1 MLQKLA
7 SLFLLLG
14 VLATLV
20 ACGGK
25 KPPADTG
32 EKTATDE
39 SGGTDG
45 AVTVPTN
52 DPYYPTLPSEM
63 DFDDAE
69 IRILQRKEYESEM
82 KATEDDPDT
91 IAHAIWVRN
100 NAVETQLG
108 VRLNYLPATGSNKTY
123 EAEGG
128 MQSVLVNNM
137 SAGPK
142 DCFHLISNYAAKGVI
157 LVTQGVYSDFS
168 NLPYL
173 DTTRGWWDSSYIDAS
188 SYGEKIYSLVGAAN
202 TLATERLHVCFIN
215 FDVAAQHF
223 PDRDFYQ
230 TVFDEKWTFNELLT
244 TIAQVGYAESNG
256 GTWGI
261 GLGYNSTSADGF
273 LIALGVK
280 IVEKNAQGV
289 PTLVMS
295 DAKNDTVC
303 TALKELYNSNGAA
316 ANDWASINGTKYTG
330 RTAFTEGK
338 ALFYVDTF
346 SYARNRLRDADF
358 QYGIMPLPMWEEGDG
373 YRTTP
378 QNEYS
383 CFSIMCSLPQEMYEA
398 VGAVTESLAYHS
410 YVTVHP
416 VLFERAYQY
425 QYSGDNPEAVRMYN
439 LLVSSRVYDFGYIY
453 SNAIGRPVFVFRDF
467 VVQNQSGLADKI
479 AGMNFGPKLS
489 EFLAYFK

>member
-7 SLFLLLG
+7 SLFLLFG

-20 ACGGK
+20 ACGGTQQTT
-25 KPPADTG
+25 DTDA
-32 EKTATDE
+32 KTETSE
-39 SGGTDG
+39 PGGTSG
-45 AVTVPTN
+45 PVTDPTS
-52 DPYYPTLPSEM
+52 DPFYSTLPS
-63 DFDDAE
+63 DLNFDDVE

-91 IAHAIWVRN
+91 IAQAIWGRN
-100 NAVETQLG
+100 SAVEEQLG
-108 VRLNYLPATGSNKTY
+108 VRLKYLSETGSNKTY
-123 EAEGG
+123 ETDTG
-128 MQSVLVNNM
+128 MQAALVKNM
-137 SAGPK
+137 SAGPE
-142 DCFHLISNYAAKGVI
+142 DCYHLISNYAAKGVI
-157 LVTQGVYSDFS
+157 LLTQGVYSDFS
-168 NLPYL
+168 VLPYL
-173 DTTRGWWDSSYIDAS
+173 DTSRGWWDSSYIEAS
-188 SYGEKIYSLVGAAN
+188 SYGDKVYSLVGTAN

-215 FDVAAQHF
+215 FNVAASVF

-230 TVFDEKWTFNELLT
+230 TVFDEKWTFNEMLT
-244 TIAQVGYAESNG
+244 TISQVGEAESNG

-295 DAKNDTVC
+295 DAKNDTIC
-303 TALKELYNSNGAA
+303 TALKQLYNGNGSA

-338 ALFYVDTF
+338 ALFYVDVF
-346 SYARNRLRDADF
+346 SYARNRLRDAGF

-383 CFSIMCSLPQEMYEA
+383 CFSLMSSLPREMYEA
-398 VGAVTESLAYHS
+398 VGAVTESLAYNS
-410 YVTVHP
+410 YETVHP

-425 QYSGDNPEAVRMYN
+425 QYSGDNPAAVRMYN

-453 SNAIGRPVFVFRDF
+453 SNAIGKPVFVFRDY
-467 VVQNQSGLADKI
+467 VVQGNTGLADKI
-479 AGMNFGPKLS
+479 AAGNFAPKLS
-489 EFLAYFK
+489 EFLSFYK